1 MPLTDDDPGVALLRR
16 NLSVLLRALRA
27 HPVSLVQV
35 RYEGRQGR
43 CRHCEV
49 SLLPSHSGAML
60 ETPVI
65 LERLAADAGGS
76 CAPAMEER
84 VSLGEGLKRFTLH
97 WTSLQHGYWQRGD
110 GGQGVMRLQVASGLA
125 TLEHDALTIEHF
137 HATLAE

>member
-1 MPLTDDDPGVALLRR
+1 MPLTDDDPCVAVLRR
-16 NLSVLLRALRA
+16 NLSVLLQALHA
-27 HPVSLVQV
+27 HPVAMVQV
-35 RYEGRQGR
+35 RYDGRQGR

-49 SLLPSHSGAML
+49 SLLPSHSGAVL

-65 LERLAADAGGS
+65 LQRLAADAGGVS
-76 CAPAMEER
+76 SPTMEER

-97 WTSLQHGYWQRGD
+97 WVSLQHGYCQRGD